1 MRNGASLAGDAARPS
16 IKAPGSAMRL
26 PVFLL
31 TELRNLNKGT
41 DGVEPPAAG
50 RHRRKEWRPRLFGS
64 GWVGCVRSVVR
75 LGGATQ
81 PDRNRRGG
89 ILLHTEAKA
98 ILNTPSG
105 PKKVSR

>member
-1 MRNGASLAGDAARPS
+1 MRNGTSLAGDAARPS

-50 RHRRKEWRPRLFGS
+50 RRS
-64 GWVGCVRSVVR
+64 GFSNLQYARQRQTVPLTCVHFIQLDVDLMVENSCYSSYMS
-75 LGGATQ
+75 
-81 PDRNRRGG
+81 
-89 ILLHTEAKA
+89 K
-98 ILNTPSG
+98 
-105 PKKVSR
+105 